1 MSDNQQP
8 TGDQSATTVVGGEL
22 REAVAS
28 LPQIRDEL
36 VVYESASTEQKEKI
50 DALMTELNVRDS
62 NSIIFF
68 GAKAQENLTTISDN
82 MLEDVRN
89 KDIGGAG
96 TALNT
101 MVATLRGFDTEGLQK
116 PGFFARL
123 FGKATH
129 IVKFLQ
135 RYETV
140 QKQIDKI
147 SNELDGHKTQLL
159 TDITSLD
166 RLYTANLEY
175 FHELELYIAAGDE
188 KLRDLD
194 ANVIPALR
202 AEAEGAEDV
211 IKAQELRDLQSAR
224 DDLERR
230 VHDLRLTRQVT
241 MQGLPSIRI
250 VQENDKGL
258 VNKINSTMTNTIPL
272 WRQQLA
278 VAVTIARSQQAGKA
292 VKSATDLTNELLRD
306 NAETLNQSNAET
318 RRQIERGVFD
328 IEAVKEANQKLIA
341 TIEESLQIADEG
353 KRMRADAVQEL
364 QVMEDELKKT
374 LVKASAARND
384 A

>member
-1 MSDNQQP
+1 MSNNEEGSVDL
-8 TGDQSATTVVGGEL
+8 GATTVVGGDL
-22 REAVAS
+22 QEAVIA
-28 LPQIRDEL
+28 LPKITDEL
-36 VVYESASTEQKEKI
+36 VVYQSASTEEKEKI
-50 DALMTELNVRDS
+50 DALMTEINLRDS

-68 GAKAQENLTTISDN
+68 GSKAQENLTTISDN

-96 TALNT
+96 NALNN
-101 MVATLRGFDTEGLQK
+101 MVATLRGFDADGLQK

-123 FGKATH
+123 FGKASH
-129 IVKFLQ
+129 IVKFMQ
-135 RYETV
+135 RYESV

-147 SNELDGHKTQLL
+147 SNELDGHKTKLL

-194 ANVIPALR
+194 ATVIPALQ
-202 AEAEGAEDV
+202 AAAKEADDV
-211 IKAQELRDLQSAR
+211 VKAQELRDLQSSR

-278 VAVTIARSQQAGKA
+278 VAVAIARSQQAS
-292 VKSATDLTNELLRD
+292 KSVAAATDLTNELLRD

-318 RRQIERGVFD
+318 RRLLERGVFD
-328 IEAVKEANQKLIA
+328 IEVVKEANQTLIA

-353 KRMRADAVQEL
+353 KRMRADAVKEL
-364 QVMEDELKKT
+364 QVMENELKKT
-374 LVKASAARND
+374 LVSASEKRSS
-384 A
+384 

>member
-1 MSDNQQP
+1 MSDNKQP
-8 TGDQSATTVVGGEL
+8 TVDQSATTVVGGEL

-28 LPQIRDEL
+28 LPQIKDEL
-36 VVYESASTEQKEKI
+36 VVYESASNEQKEKI

-96 TALNT
+96 TALNS

-202 AEAEGAEDV
+202 AEAQGAEDV

-374 LVKASAARND
+374 LVKASAERND

>member
-1 MSDNQQP
+1 MSKNEDSSV
-8 TGDQSATTVVGGEL
+8 DLSATTIVGSEL
-22 REAVAS
+22 HQAVIS
-28 LPQIRDEL
+28 LPKVTDEL
-36 VVYESASTEQKEKI
+36 VPYESASGDEKEKI
-50 DALMTELNVRDS
+50 EALMSEINLRDS

-68 GAKAQENLTTISDN
+68 GSKAQEDLTTISDN
-82 MLEDVRN
+82 MLDDVRN

-96 TALNT
+96 NALNN
-101 MVATLRGFDTEGLQK
+101 MVATLRGFDTNGLEK

-140 QKQIDKI
+140 EKQIDKI
-147 SNELDGHKTQLL
+147 SNELDSHKTELL

-188 KLRDLD
+188 KLRELD
-194 ANVIPALR
+194 ATAIPALQ
-202 AEAEGAEDV
+202 AEAKQADDV
-211 IKAQELRDLQSAR
+211 VKAQELRDLQSAR

-258 VNKINSTMTNTIPL
+258 VTKINSTMTNTIPL

-278 VAVTIARSQQAGKA
+278 VAVAIARSQQASKSVKA
-292 VKSATDLTNELLRD
+292 ATDLTNELLRD

-318 RRQIERGVFD
+318 RRLLERGVFD
-328 IEAVKEANQKLIA
+328 IEVVKEANKTLIA

-353 KRMRADAVQEL
+353 KRMRADAVKEL
-364 QVMEDELKKT
+364 QVMEGELKKT
-374 LVKASAARND
+374 LVSASEKRTGA
-384 A
+384 

>member
-8 TGDQSATTVVGGEL
+8 TVDQSATTVVGGEL

>member
-1 MSDNQQP
+1 MSD
-8 TGDQSATTVVGGEL
+8 QSSSHVDPAATTVVGGEL
-22 REAVAS
+22 QQAVTS
-28 LPQIRDEL
+28 LPEVKDL
-36 VVYESASTEQKEKI
+36 PVAYESATHEQKERI
-50 DALMTELNVRDS
+50 DTLMAELNVRDT

-68 GAKAQENLTTISDN
+68 GSKAQENLTTISDN
-82 MLEDVRN
+82 MLEGVRN
-89 KDIGGAG
+89 KDIGEAG
-96 TALNT
+96 GALNN
-101 MVATLRGFDTEGLQK
+101 MVATLRGFDTDGLQK

-175 FHELELYIAAGDE
+175 FHELELYIAAGEE
-188 KLRDLD
+188 KLKDLD
-194 ANVIPALR
+194 DNVLPALKT
-202 AEAEGAEDV
+202 EAQNSDDV
-211 IKAQELRDLQSAR
+211 VKAQELRDLSAAR

-278 VAVTIARSQQAGKA
+278 VAVSIARAEQAGKA
-292 VKSATDLTNELLRD
+292 VKSASDLTNELLRD
-306 NAETLNQSNAET
+306 NAELLNQSNKEI
-318 RRQIERGVFD
+318 REQLERGVFD
-328 IEAVKEANQKLIA
+328 IETVKEANQKLIA

-353 KRMRADAVQEL
+353 KRMRANAVKEL
-364 QVMEDELKKT
+364 SDMESALKQT
-374 LVKASAARND
+374 LTDASARASG

>member
-1 MSDNQQP
+1 MSNDEHQIDH
-8 TGDQSATTVVGGEL
+8 GATTVVGGEL
-22 REAVAS
+22 ADAVAS
-28 LPQIRDEL
+28 LPSIKDEL
-36 VVYESASTEQKEKI
+36 VEYESASTEEKKKI
-50 DALMTELNVRDS
+50 DDYMSELNVRDS

-68 GAKAQENLTTISDN
+68 GSKAQENLTTISDN
-82 MLEDVRN
+82 MLDDVRN

-96 TALNT
+96 DALNN
-101 MVATLRGFDTEGLQK
+101 MVATLRGFDTDGLQK

-123 FGKATH
+123 FGGAKH

-147 SNELDGHKTQLL
+147 SNELDGHKTKLL

-166 RLYTANLEY
+166 RLYSANLDY
-175 FHELELYIAAGDE
+175 FHELELYIAAGEE
-188 KLRDLD
+188 KLRELD
-194 ANVIPALR
+194 DTVIPALR
-202 AEAEGAEDV
+202 EEAKDANDML
-211 IKAQELRDLQSAR
+211 KAQELRDLTSAR

-278 VAVTIARSQQAGKA
+278 IAVTIARTQQAA
-292 VKSATDLTNELLRD
+292 KSVEAATDLTNDLLRE
-306 NAETLNQSNAET
+306 NAETLNQSNADT

-328 IEAVKEANQKLIA
+328 IDAVKEANAKLIA
-341 TIEESLQIADEG
+341 TIEESLQIAEEG
-353 KRMRADAVQEL
+353 KRMRAEAVVEL
-364 QVMEDELKKT
+364 STMESELKKT
-374 LVKASAARND
+374 LVTASD
-384 A
+384 ASSGT

>member
-1 MSDNQQP
+1 MSEQESSQADPTTTTIVGGDLQQAVVSLP
-8 TGDQSATTVVGGEL
+8 EVKDLPVAYSSAT
-22 REAVAS
+22 S
-28 LPQIRDEL
+28 
-36 VVYESASTEQKEKI
+36 EQKERI
-50 DALMTELNVRDS
+50 DTLMAELNVRDT

-68 GAKAQENLTTISDN
+68 GSKAQENLTTISDN
-82 MLEDVRN
+82 MLEGVRN
-89 KDIGGAG
+89 KDIGEAG
-96 TALNT
+96 GALNN
-101 MVATLRGFDTEGLQK
+101 MVATLRGFDTDGLQK

-159 TDITSLD
+159 TDITALD

-175 FHELELYIAAGDE
+175 FHELELYIAAGEE

-194 ANVIPALR
+194 ENVLPALKT
-202 AEAEGAEDV
+202 EAQNSDDV
-211 IKAQELRDLQSAR
+211 VKAQELRDLSSAR

-278 VAVTIARSQQAGKA
+278 VAVSIARAEQAGKA
-292 VKSATDLTNELLRD
+292 VKSASDLTNELLRE
-306 NAETLNQSNAET
+306 NAELLNQSNKEI
-318 RRQIERGVFD
+318 REQLERGVFD
-328 IEAVKEANQKLIA
+328 IETVKEANQKLIL

-353 KRMRADAVQEL
+353 KRMRANAVKEL
-364 QVMEDELKKT
+364 SEMENALKQT
-374 LVKASAARND
+374 LTDASARSAG

>member
-1 MSDNQQP
+1 MSDQTTSHTEPAVTTAVDTDLSQSVVSLP
-8 TGDQSATTVVGGEL
+8 EVKDLPVAYSSATSEQ
-22 REAVAS
+22 RE
-28 LPQIRDEL
+28 R
-36 VVYESASTEQKEKI
+36 I
-50 DALMTELNVRDS
+50 DALMSELNVRDT

-68 GAKAQENLTTISDN
+68 GSKAQENLTTISDN
-82 MLEDVRN
+82 MLEGVRN
-89 KDIGGAG
+89 KDIGEAG
-96 TALNT
+96 GALNN
-101 MVATLRGFDTEGLQK
+101 MVATLRGFDTDGLQK

-135 RYETV
+135 RYESV

-175 FHELELYIAAGDE
+175 FHELELYIAAGEE
-188 KLRDLD
+188 KLKDLD
-194 ANVIPALR
+194 DNILPALK
-202 AEAEGAEDV
+202 AEAQNSDDV
-211 IKAQELRDLQSAR
+211 VKAQELRDLSAAR

-278 VAVTIARSQQAGKA
+278 VAVSIARAEQAGKA
-292 VKSATDLTNELLRD
+292 VKGAADLTNELLRD
-306 NAETLNQSNAET
+306 NAELLNQSNKEI
-318 RRQIERGVFD
+318 RQQLERGVFD
-328 IEAVKEANQKLIA
+328 IETVKEANQKLIS

-353 KRMRADAVQEL
+353 KRMRAEAVKEL
-364 QVMEDELKKT
+364 AEMESALKQT
-374 LVKASAARND
+374 LTDASARSTGA
-384 A
+384 

>member
-1 MSDNQQP
+1 MSDQTSSHVDP
-8 TGDQSATTVVGGEL
+8 AATTVVGGDL
-22 REAVAS
+22 QQAVTS
-28 LPQIRDEL
+28 LPEVKDL
-36 VVYESASTEQKEKI
+36 PVAYDSATSEQKERI
-50 DALMTELNVRDS
+50 DALMAELNVRDT

-68 GAKAQENLTTISDN
+68 GSKAQENLTTISDN
-82 MLEDVRN
+82 MLEGVRN
-89 KDIGGAG
+89 KDIGEAG
-96 TALNT
+96 GALNN
-101 MVATLRGFDTEGLQK
+101 MVATLRGFDTDGLQK

-147 SNELDGHKTQLL
+147 SNELDSHKTQLL
-159 TDITSLD
+159 TDITALD

-175 FHELELYIAAGDE
+175 FHELELYIAAGEE
-188 KLRDLD
+188 KLKDLD
-194 ANVIPALR
+194 DNVLPALK
-202 AEAEGAEDV
+202 AEAQNADDV
-211 IKAQELRDLQSAR
+211 VKAQELRDLSAAR

-278 VAVTIARSQQAGKA
+278 VAVSIARAEQAGKA
-292 VKSATDLTNELLRD
+292 VKSASDLTNELLRE
-306 NAETLNQSNAET
+306 NADLLNQSNKEI
-318 RRQIERGVFD
+318 REQLERGVFD
-328 IEAVKEANQKLIA
+328 IETVKEANQKLIA

-353 KRMRADAVQEL
+353 KRMRANAVKEL
-364 QVMEDELKKT
+364 SDMESALKKT
-374 LVKASAARND
+374 LTDASARASG